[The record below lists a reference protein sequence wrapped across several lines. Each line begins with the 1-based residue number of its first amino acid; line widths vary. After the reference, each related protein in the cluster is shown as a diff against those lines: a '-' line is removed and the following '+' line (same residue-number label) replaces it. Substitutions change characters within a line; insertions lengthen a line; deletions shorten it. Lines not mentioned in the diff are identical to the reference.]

1 QFLHNYP
8 PNSVSSAIDNAGN
21 PIEKQGRMSNSPT
34 PSFSYLS
41 PGQKLGKYE
50 IKRLL
55 GRGGMAEVYQALN
68 PDLNQD
74 VAIKVL
80 HPHIVDSESAI
91 LRFRREAQAV
101 AALNH
106 PNIIRVY
113 DFHASENVFFMVME
127 LVEGPTL
134 RSVLANYPNGMLP
147 ELALHLF

>member
-1 QFLHNYP
+1 
-8 PNSVSSAIDNAGN
+8 
-21 PIEKQGRMSNSPT
+21 MSNSPT

-80 HPHIVDSESAI
+80 HPHIVDSESVI
-91 LRFRREAQAV
+91 LRFRREGAGLCPPEPSQY
-101 AALNH
+101 LWGFEFYY
-106 PNIIRVY
+106 R
-113 DFHASENVFFMVME
+113 ENDFFMVM
-127 LVEGPTL
+127 
-134 RSVLANYPNGMLP
+134 
-147 ELALHLF
+147 